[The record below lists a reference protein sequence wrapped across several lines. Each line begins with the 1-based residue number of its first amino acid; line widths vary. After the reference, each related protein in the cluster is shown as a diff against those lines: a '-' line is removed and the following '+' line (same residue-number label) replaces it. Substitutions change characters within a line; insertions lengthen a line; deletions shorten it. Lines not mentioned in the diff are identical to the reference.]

1 MEFRSS
7 PQNSGAAA
15 FQEQVQ
21 RLANE
26 NVQLQDRNE
35 RLYSKIGELQE
46 KMGGLAGSKTNLS
59 ARLIH
64 SEEEKLKISKDFVDF
79 QIQTN
84 KMREQ
89 HEAEN
94 FELKNV
100 ILTLENRILEVEL
113 HAEKMAGER
122 NALRERLQALEDS
135 RKELADEYL
144 VLKSNYLALGKEH
157 GQEIAKN
164 EELSKE
170 LLNLANSLHH
180 VWGNLPKPNVET
192 DEPSE
197 ELKRV
202 RALVQRLS
210 ARQVKPEDIVASE
223 YEQQKLEKSL
233 FGNQDHFTREIENMK
248 EMYNSQQQKLEER
261 MVSMG
266 KELQEAKKEI
276 RSTQHKLAEQSAVLL
291 SSQSQLQEVEE
302 ENSRLQ
308 LRLKELV
315 EEYRSRLIQYITDL
329 AEYMDNKSATAVT
342 KAGKAPSEPAHMKR
356 FVDSMLKDIRASY
369 KTREEQLAGAARG
382 YKKRLQNMVK
392 KHEGL
397 LVAYRMQREQIRSL
411 GSNNLD
417 PGPPEHNFSIT
428 DAELLTNTSQEL
440 NRLREDKASL
450 EGQLHEL
457 QMKVK
462 LSENAGPRTTPAHTM
477 DEAGWEQLRKQ
488 LREFTHRTQEDLE
501 KERSQLLTRAMVA
514 EEQVAELQDYVDKHL
529 GRYKEEI
536 LRLRKLLGTDGLRA
550 SSGRAYNAPKASKPK
565 RNVNN
570 ET

>member
-1 MEFRSS
+1 MEFGSG
-7 PQNSGAAA
+7 PQN

-46 KMGGLAGSKTNLS
+46 KMGGLAGSKTDLS
-59 ARLIH
+59 SRLIH

-94 FELKNV
+94 FELKNL

-144 VLKSNYLALGKEH
+144 ELKSNYLALGKEH

-170 LLNLANSLHH
+170 LLSLANSLNHMR
-180 VWGNLPKPNVET
+180 GDLPKPNTET

-202 RALVQRLS
+202 RALVRRLS
-210 ARQVKPEDIVASE
+210 AHRVKPEDVVASE
-223 YEQQKLEKSL
+223 YERQKLEKSV
-233 FGNQDHFTREIENMK
+233 FGNQDHFTREIEQMK
-248 EMYNSQQQKLEER
+248 EMYHSQQQKLEER

-276 RSTQHKLAEQSAVLL
+276 RSTQHKLAEQSEVLL
-291 SSQSQLQEVEE
+291 SSQSQLQEVEA

-315 EEYRSRLIQYITDL
+315 EEYRSRLVQYITDL
-329 AEYMDNKSATAVT
+329 AEYMDNKSAT

-356 FVDSMLKDIRASY
+356 FVDNMLKDIRASY
-369 KTREEQLAGAARG
+369 KSREEQLAGAARG
-382 YKKRLQNMVK
+382 YKKRLQNVVK
-392 KHEGL
+392 RHEGL
-397 LVAYRMQREQIRSL
+397 LVAYRMQREQIRCL
-411 GSNNLD
+411 GSNILD
-417 PGPPEHNFSIT
+417 PGPPEHHFSIT

-440 NRLREDKASL
+440 NRLREDKANL

-462 LSENAGPRTTPAHTM
+462 LSENAGPRISPPYTL
-477 DEAGWEQLRKQ
+477 DEAGWDELKKQ

-501 KERSQLLTRAMVA
+501 KERSQLLARATVA

-536 LRLRKLLGTDGLRA
+536 LRLRKLLGTDGLQT
-550 SSGRAYNAPKASKPK
+550 SSARTSNAPRASKPK
-565 RNVNN
+565 RNVSK

>member
-1 MEFRSS
+1 MEFGSG
-7 PQNSGAAA
+7 PQN

-46 KMGGLAGSKTNLS
+46 KMGGLAGSKTDLS
-59 ARLIH
+59 SRLIH

-94 FELKNV
+94 FELKNL

-144 VLKSNYLALGKEH
+144 ELKSNYLALGKEH
-157 GQEIAKN
+157 GQE
-164 EELSKE
+164 
-170 LLNLANSLHH
+170 
-180 VWGNLPKPNVET
+180 
-192 DEPSE
+192 
-197 ELKRV
+197 
-202 RALVQRLS
+202 
-210 ARQVKPEDIVASE
+210 PEDVVASE
-223 YEQQKLEKSL
+223 YERQKLEKSV
-233 FGNQDHFTREIENMK
+233 FGNQDHFTREIEQMK
-248 EMYNSQQQKLEER
+248 EMYHSQQQKLEER

-276 RSTQHKLAEQSAVLL
+276 RSTQHKLAEQSEVLL
-291 SSQSQLQEVEE
+291 SSQSQLQEVEA

-315 EEYRSRLIQYITDL
+315 EEYRSRLVQYITDL
-329 AEYMDNKSATAVT
+329 AEYMDNKSAT

-356 FVDSMLKDIRASY
+356 FVDNMLKDIRASY
-369 KTREEQLAGAARG
+369 KSREEQLAGAARG
-382 YKKRLQNMVK
+382 YKKRLQNVVK
-392 KHEGL
+392 RHEGL
-397 LVAYRMQREQIRSL
+397 LVAYRMQREQIRCL
-411 GSNNLD
+411 GSNILD
-417 PGPPEHNFSIT
+417 PGPPEHHFSIT

-440 NRLREDKASL
+440 NRLREDKANL

-462 LSENAGPRTTPAHTM
+462 LSENAGPRISPPYTL
-477 DEAGWEQLRKQ
+477 DEAGWDELKKQ

-501 KERSQLLTRAMVA
+501 KERSQLLARATVA

-536 LRLRKLLGTDGLRA
+536 LRLRKLLGTDGLQT
-550 SSGRAYNAPKASKPK
+550 SSARTSNAPRASKPK
-565 RNVNN
+565 RNVSK